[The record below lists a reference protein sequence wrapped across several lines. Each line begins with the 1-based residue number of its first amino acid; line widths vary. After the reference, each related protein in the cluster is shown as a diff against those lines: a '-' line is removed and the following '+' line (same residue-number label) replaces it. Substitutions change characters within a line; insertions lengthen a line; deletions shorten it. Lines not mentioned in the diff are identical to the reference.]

1 MGIRRDSDEVIPE
14 VKVSN
19 RHTHTN
25 VGADLLFKGKMI
37 HWGEKTHVTWKAIKV
52 SLSLWFIMNNA
63 K

>member
-37 HWGEKTHVTWKAIKV
+37 HWGGKH
-52 SLSLWFIMNNA
+52 M
-63 K
+63 